1 MDFNL
6 ILTTYRH
13 KEEEAIEEAIIL
25 FERAGDR
32 SVDFVISKVSGIV
45 LGYTNLDQFE
55 FMSKFRQILMDEP
68 WQFRYILRIIP
79 IERSTTTDLKTIQR
93 EVENLVQKKI

>member
-25 FERAGDR
+25 FESAGDR

-45 LGYTNLDQFE
+45 L
-55 FMSKFRQILMDEP
+55 
-68 WQFRYILRIIP
+68 
-79 IERSTTTDLKTIQR
+79 
-93 EVENLVQKKI
+93 